1 VEQVRQALEE
11 KPAPVDAMVNVTG
24 ISPEYDEL
32 MKDIKESKLASAK
45 QRKEDKAYAMIMAGV
60 ATMGGESPNAFTNIA
75 KGQAAGLGML
85 QENRKQ
91 SAAEDARLM
100 QMQGTVLRYK
110 DANDIARQA
119 QEDRKDYKD
128 KLVELKTL
136 QEKDTMSR
144 ADEERKRKIEADLDK
159 KRNNLRGGLTQYEKM
174 VLGGAESEY
183 KNELAAASKI
193 VLPDEQQA
201 AIAKAEAK
209 LAQAKANFE
218 RDPIVIKHK
227 KALFP
232 DIDWESMTKPTTI
245 AAPKV
250 DTTGFKRVK

>member
-1 VEQVRQALEE
+1 
-11 KPAPVDAMVNVTG
+11 MGN
-24 ISPEYDEL
+24 
-32 MKDIKESKLASAK
+32 LAKQMEANAQ
-45 QRKEDKAYAMIMAGV
+45 QRKEDKAYAHIMAGL
-60 ATMGGESPNAFTNIA
+60 ATAAGESPYALTNIA
-75 KGQAAGLGML
+75 KGQMTGLGMM
-85 QENRKQ
+85 QEDRKQ

-100 QMQGTVLRYK
+100 QLQGTVLRYK
-110 DANDIARQA
+110 DANEIAKQA

-128 KLVELKTL
+128 KLLELKTL

-159 KRNNLRGGLTQYEKM
+159 KRNNLMSGLTQYEKM